1 MIKLQCPWLR
11 EQVRLTGTVLGLTV
25 LGLCLSG
32 SVGSPSPLAAKMVIN
47 VFVATVAGSTAIK
60 KKQQEVVGFLEAN
73 RIDFEQK
80 DIACNDDNRQ
90 WMRENVPG
98 EKKPEN
104 GIPLPPQIFNEELYC
119 GDFESFFDAKEGNEI
134 FVFLGLTPLPS
145 KKDMEVPSDLQN
157 GEVPAEDST
166 EVTVPTVS
174 QNEEVP
180 EEESTK
186 PEEPTDVQ
194 NEEVPAEESTVEE
207 EEEGEQ

>member
-1 MIKLQCPWLR
+1 
-11 EQVRLTGTVLGLTV
+11 
-25 LGLCLSG
+25 
-32 SVGSPSPLAAKMVIN
+32 MVIK

-104 GIPLPPQIFNEELYC
+104 GIPLPPQIFNEEQYC

-134 FVFLGLTPLPS
+134 FVFLGLTPPAS
-145 KKDMEVPSDLQN
+145 KKKSEV
-157 GEVPAEDST
+157 
-166 EVTVPTVS
+166 
-174 QNEEVP
+174 
-180 EEESTK
+180 
-186 PEEPTDVQ
+186 PTDVQ
-194 NEEVPAEESTVEE
+194 NEMVPAEESSVQEEVEE
-207 EEEGEQ
+207 EVEQE

>member
-1 MIKLQCPWLR
+1 
-11 EQVRLTGTVLGLTV
+11 
-25 LGLCLSG
+25 
-32 SVGSPSPLAAKMVIN
+32 MVIK

-104 GIPLPPQIFNEELYC
+104 GIPLPPQIFNEEQYC

-134 FVFLGLTPLPS
+134 FVFLGLTPPAS
-145 KKDMEVPSDLQN
+145 KK
-157 GEVPAEDST
+157 
-166 EVTVPTVS
+166 EVTVPVVS
-174 QNEEVP
+174 P
-180 EEESTK
+180 
-186 PEEPTDVQ
+186 
-194 NEEVPAEESTVEE
+194 NEEVPAEEVTKSEVPTDVQNETVPAEESSISESPPKKEEEAEEEEVQEEVEE
-207 EEEGEQ
+207 EVEQE

>member
-1 MIKLQCPWLR
+1 
-11 EQVRLTGTVLGLTV
+11 
-25 LGLCLSG
+25 
-32 SVGSPSPLAAKMVIN
+32 MVIK

-104 GIPLPPQIFNEELYC
+104 GIPLPPQIFNEEQYC

-134 FVFLGLTPLPS
+134 FVFLGLTPPAS
-145 KKDMEVPSDLQN
+145 KKDMEVPSDLHN
-157 GEVPAEDST
+157 GEVPVEDNT
-166 EVTVPTVS
+166 EVTVPVVS
-174 QNEEVP
+174 P
-180 EEESTK
+180 
-186 PEEPTDVQ
+186 
-194 NEEVPAEESTVEE
+194 NEEVPAEEVTKSEVPTDVQNETVPAEESSVQEEVEE
-207 EEEGEQ
+207 EVEQE